1 MESTPD
7 FIRHRHSIT
16 RKNHWKK
23 VTVHR
28 QAFSELKMP
37 YDTVVAADFADLECE
52 ASAKSVTGTR
62 YEWTVTKVKSE
73 IPVSALFPFK
83 YPINCDI
90 LYFGGIPTNIWI
102 WSGIKCPSIIF
113 TPLYLHNVLM
123 ISLISSLYWLYFW
136 CEYNMIFTHPFCM
149 CHRICLICH

>member
-1 MESTPD
+1 M
-7 FIRHRHSIT
+7 
-16 RKNHWKK
+16 W
-23 VTVHR
+23 
-28 QAFSELKMP
+28 
-37 YDTVVAADFADLECE
+37 
-52 ASAKSVTGTR
+52 
-62 YEWTVTKVKSE
+62 
-73 IPVSALFPFK
+73 LFPFK

-90 LYFGGIPTNIWI
+90 LYFGGILTNIWI

-149 CHRICLICH
+149 CHRICLIFCITNLLHHPHIAGGLLFRTSPFLRWEKLRCTQQAKSHNKKAAMTFSIITASNRCSHSKRDTQKFRFYQSA